1 MKQIMEALGK
11 AVQALLSAKTL
22 WFLLI
27 VTAGVSVFLL
37 AYFNDGLMQWRFL
50 AMGCDKP
57 GEVTPHDVLGLCQW
71 TDHKNWVGLTAI
83 ITIFSLI
90 ASLLFRLWTALQT
103 RKPAVAPE
111 PKK

>member
-1 MKQIMEALGK
+1 
-11 AVQALLSAKTL
+11 VQALLSAQTL

-27 VTAGVSVFLL
+27 VAAGVSVFFLVYVNNGLPCQLL
-37 AYFNDGLMQWRFL
+37 GG
-50 AMGCDKP
+50 MGCA
-57 GEVTPHDVLGLCQW
+57 TRHDALGFCQW
-71 TDHKNWVGLTAI
+71 SDYKNWVGLTAI

-90 ASLLFRLWTALQT
+90 AGLLFRLWTALQT